1 MRIKP
6 CRRFSFSVCK
16 PESEQVLETS
26 CRQSTAANPFWD
38 GDWSLALQAC
48 LTHMYSWHAYLNI
61 LSKGLAR
68 NHVESCTLV
77 VIFFVRSRLLLFS
90 LVGQHTQHK
99 MRAGQRVELGLLG
112 RCETTSR
119 IFVPRTP
126 TASQR
131 SQARTILSV
140 SWSKS
145 LNFSMYV

>member
-90 LVGQHTQHK
+90 LVGQHTHSTK
-99 MRAGQRVELGLLG
+99 CVLVNGLNWVCWDAAKL
-112 RCETTSR
+112 RPE
-119 IFVPRTP
+119 
-126 TASQR
+126 
-131 SQARTILSV
+131 
-140 SWSKS
+140 
-145 LNFSMYV
+145 FSSPGPQQPHSDPKHAQS